1 MELRGICKL
10 YGQPKKPVVA
20 LDQVD
25 LRVEAGEIFG
35 LIGYSGAGKS
45 TLLRCVNLLERPT
58 QGEVWVDGQEMT
70 RLNKRELQAARRQ
83 IGMIFQHFHL
93 LASATVA
100 DNVAFPLRLAHQRG
114 ADVTSR
120 VNELLDWVGLSEH
133 AHKYPAQLS
142 GGQKQRV
149 AIARALATRPKILLC
164 DEATSALDP
173 ETTRQILD
181 LILRVNRELGVT
193 VVVVTHEMSVV
204 RRVCDHVA
212 VMEAGRIVESGSV
225 VDTFLFPK
233 HELTRKLLAMDDESE
248 ANFSAEMAHRQ
259 GNWLGE
265 RPGRKLRLVFRG
277 DAVYRPIL
285 SEVAQQT
292 AGHYSI
298 LKGTVDVIKDVPYG
312 RLLVQWFGDETTVAK
327 AIAALEERGCRVDVL
342 EDASGLSAAV
352 SSRPLV
358 NASCQQEAMNV
369 GNGEGGDS
377 G

>member
-1 MELRGICKL
+1 M
-10 YGQPKKPVVA
+10 VA
-20 LDQVD
+20 LDHVN
-25 LRVEAGEIFG
+25 LRVQAGEIFG

-70 RLNKRELQAARRQ
+70 RLNKRQLQSARRQ

-100 DNVAFPLRLAHQRG
+100 DNIAFPLRLARHRN

-204 RRVCDHVA
+204 RRVCDRVA

-225 VDTFLFPK
+225 VDTFLFPR
-233 HELTRKLLAMDDESE
+233 HELTRRLLAMDDESE
-248 ANFSAEMAHRQ
+248 ANLSAEVAHRQ
-259 GNWLGE
+259 GNRLDEW
-265 RPGRKLRLVFRG
+265 PGRKLRLVFRG

-285 SEVAQQT
+285 SEVAQMT
-292 AGHYSI
+292 GGHYSI
-298 LKGTVDVIKDVPYG
+298 LQGTVDVIKDVPYG
-312 RLLVQWFGDETTVAK
+312 RLLMQWFGDDTAVAQ

-342 EDASGLSAAV
+342 DDTSSLPVADSPRPLDDAS
-352 SSRPLV
+352 R
-358 NASCQQEAMNV
+358 QQGSVNV
-369 GNGEGGDS
+369 GAGAGGDA

>member
-1 MELRGICKL
+1 M
-10 YGQPKKPVVA
+10 VA